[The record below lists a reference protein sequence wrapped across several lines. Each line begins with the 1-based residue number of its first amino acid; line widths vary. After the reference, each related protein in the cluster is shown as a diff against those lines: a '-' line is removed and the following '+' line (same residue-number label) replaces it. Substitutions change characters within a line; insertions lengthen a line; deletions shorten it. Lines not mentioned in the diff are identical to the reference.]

1 MADAVSVYL
10 ITVDGERLLT
20 AGGGGPVTI
29 GGDELTLGGEPV
41 TLGASVEQFYII
53 LAPRFIPATTIRDAP
68 VYSLDLCTGF
78 RKVGEGEAYQF
89 DAVVRHLAKGQ
100 WKLTAPLSGVSC
112 PDVDAVD
119 SVIVWDQTEPAR
131 IVFAG
136 IVRRVP
142 GVDGARV
149 RVLTES
155 DDSIEWTGVDLYGVL
170 AQRQVWPTTQ
180 WPFDQDY
187 DVRSGVGSTVA
198 AEYIAAN
205 MGSTAHVDRRVPNL
219 TIVDASVGSSST
231 WSGRFQPL
239 DEFVGR
245 ICRESGIGCTA
256 SMPSIGVIQYTLR
269 ALLDRSASLVIS
281 DQGDLESLSRLVTPA
296 EATHVIGAGQGELSA
311 RAFATASTGATGLE
325 RVEQVYENT
334 NISTPEGL
342 VTATNTELALAA
354 ADVSVDGAIA
364 ESAAQQIRYLD
375 DYHLGDWL
383 GVEVDGVRYS
393 SQVEAVTFTL
403 SPEREVVRPVLGRS
417 STNRL
422 SAVLR
427 DVAGISS
434 RLDRQIA

>member
-1 MADAVSVYL
+1 MSVYL
-10 ITVDGERLLT
+10 ITVHGERLLT
-20 AGGGGPVTI
+20 AGGGGPVTL
-29 GGDELTLGGEPV
+29 GGDELTLGGEAL
-41 TLGASVEQFYII
+41 TLGAAVEQFHII
-53 LAPRFIPATTIRDAP
+53 LAPRFVPSTTIRAAP

-78 RKVGEGEAYQF
+78 RKVGEGEAYRF

-170 AQRQVWPTTQ
+170 AQRQVWPTPSTGAP
-180 WPFDQDY
+180 WADAFDE
-187 DVRSGVGSTVA
+187 RTGVGSTVA

-205 MGSTAHVDRRVPNL
+205 IGSTAILGRRVPNL
-219 TIVDASVGSSST
+219 VIVDAEAGSSST
-231 WSGRFQPL
+231 WSGRMQPL

-269 ALLDRSASLVIS
+269 ALQDHSASLVIS

-334 NISTPEGL
+334 NISTADGL
-342 VTATNTELALAA
+342 LTATNTELALGA
-354 ADVSVDGAIA
+354 ADVSVDGAVA

-383 GVEVDGVRYS
+383 GVEVDGVRYT